1 MVSVMLEK
9 IKQLREKT
17 GAGMMLCK
25 EALEVSSGD
34 ENKAIIWL
42 RQKGISIADNNSS
55 RQTDEGII
63 GSYVHTGGKIGVLI
77 EVLCETD
84 FVARSDEFQELVKN
98 VGMQIAACPSVKYIS
113 VDDVPSEIIEA
124 ETEIEAGK
132 NDLLRKPE
140 QIRAKI
146 VEGRVSKRIG
156 EMCLMSQPFVKDA
169 SLTVDEYIK
178 TISGK
183 LKENI
188 KIARFTKFTR

>member
-1 MVSVMLEK
+1 MIER
-9 IKQLREKT
+9 IKELREKT

-34 ENKAIIWL
+34 EDKAIIWL
-42 RQKGISIADNNSS
+42 RQKGISIADGNSS
-55 RQTDEGII
+55 KQTNEGVI
-63 GSYVHTGGKIGVLI
+63 GSYIHTGGKIGVLI

-98 VGMQIAACPSVKYIS
+98 LGMQIAACPSVQYIS
-113 VDDVPSEIIEA
+113 IDEVPSQIIDI
-124 ETEIEAGK
+124 ETEIESGK
-132 NDLLRKPE
+132 EDLSRKPE
-140 QIRAKI
+140 QIRSKI
-146 VEGRVSKRIG
+146 VEGRVSKRIN
-156 EMCLMSQPFVKDA
+156 EMCLLAQPYVKDQ
-169 SLTVDEYIK
+169 SLTIEDYIK

>member
-1 MVSVMLEK
+1 MIER
-9 IKQLREKT
+9 IKELREKT

-34 ENKAIIWL
+34 EDTAIIWL
-42 RQKGISIADNNSS
+42 RQKGISIADGNSS
-55 RQTDEGII
+55 KQTNEGVI
-63 GSYVHTGGKIGVLI
+63 GSYIHTGGKIGVLI

-98 VGMQIAACPSVKYIS
+98 LGMQIAACPSVQYIS
-113 VDDVPSEIIEA
+113 IDEVPSQIIDI
-124 ETEIEAGK
+124 ETEIESGK
-132 NDLLRKPE
+132 EDLSRKPE
-140 QIRAKI
+140 QIRSKI
-146 VEGRVSKRIG
+146 VEGRVSKRIN
-156 EMCLMSQPFVKDA
+156 EMCLLAQPYVKDQ
-169 SLTVDEYIK
+169 SLTVEDYIK

>member
-1 MVSVMLEK
+1 MIER
-9 IKQLREKT
+9 IKELREKT

-34 ENKAIIWL
+34 EDTAIIWL
-42 RQKGISIADNNSS
+42 RQKGISIADGNSS
-55 RQTDEGII
+55 KQTNEGVI
-63 GSYVHTGGKIGVLI
+63 GSYIHTGGKIGVLI

-98 VGMQIAACPSVKYIS
+98 LGMQIAACPSVQYIS
-113 VDDVPSEIIEA
+113 IDEVPSQIIDI
-124 ETEIEAGK
+124 ETEIESGK
-132 NDLLRKPE
+132 EDLSRKPE
-140 QIRAKI
+140 QIRSKI
-146 VEGRVSKRIG
+146 VEGRVSKRIN
-156 EMCLMSQPFVKDA
+156 EMCLLVQPFVKDQ
-169 SLTVDEYIK
+169 SLTVEDYIK

>member
-1 MVSVMLEK
+1 MLEK

-63 GSYVHTGGKIGVLI
+63 GSYIHTGGKIGVLI

-146 VEGRVSKRIG
+146 VEGRVAKRIG

-188 KIARFTKFTR
+188 KIARFTKFMR

>member
-1 MVSVMLEK
+1 MIER
-9 IKQLREKT
+9 IKELREKT

-34 ENKAIIWL
+34 EDNAIIWL
-42 RQKGISIADNNSS
+42 RQKGISIADGNSS
-55 RQTDEGII
+55 KQTNEGVI
-63 GSYVHTGGKIGVLI
+63 GSYIHTGGKIGVLI

-98 VGMQIAACPSVKYIS
+98 LGMQIAACPSVQYIS
-113 VDDVPSEIIEA
+113 IDEVPSQIIDI
-124 ETEIEAGK
+124 ETEIESGK
-132 NDLLRKPE
+132 EDLSRKPE
-140 QIRAKI
+140 QIRSKI
-146 VEGRVSKRIG
+146 VEGRVSKRIN
-156 EMCLMSQPFVKDA
+156 EMCLLAQPYVKDQ
-169 SLTVDEYIK
+169 SLTVEDYIK